1 MAGRKKVTSTPAAR
15 KTQSKK
21 TTESSVVY
29 SRQKPQSGGILDYF
43 RFGES
48 YTSLV
53 LGIVVVIIASIL
65 LISFLRGKSAEVKDA
80 TQQTSSARTSI
91 TPQQETESST
101 YTVKAGDDLWSIA
114 EREFNDG
121 FRWTEIAMAN
131 NIDNA
136 SFIEAGT
143 NITIPQKENVRS
155 TNPAASPTVTEQNEK
170 VATQSSTPTPT
181 PILAQQSQPT
191 QEKITANAYTVRAG
205 DDLWDIA
212 VRAYGDGYQWVRI
225 ARANN
230 LVNPDIIHVGNQLAL
245 PR

>member
-15 KTQSKK
+15 KTRNKK
-21 TTESSVVY
+21 TSESTVVY

-65 LISFLRGKSAEVKDA
+65 LISFLRGKGADVKDT
-80 TQQTSSARTSI
+80 TQQTSSAQTSI
-91 TPQQETESST
+91 TPQQETNSSS

-114 EREFNDG
+114 EREYNDG
-121 FRWTEIAMAN
+121 FRWTEIASAN
-131 NIDNA
+131 NIENA
-136 SFIEAGT
+136 SLIEEGT
-143 NITIPQKENVRS
+143 KITIPQKEI
-155 TNPAASPTVTEQNEK
+155 NPVASPTVTEN
-170 VATQSSTPTPT
+170 VASQSLTPTPT
-181 PILAQQSQPT
+181 PVLTQQSQPT

-230 LVNPDIIHVGNQLAL
+230 LLNPDIIHVGNQLAL